1 MNKLYKFALPIIC
14 FLIFSNTSFAQ
25 VSIDTAKDF
34 SVKDLASNQHRLFDY
49 LDAGKIVVIDFFTVT
64 CGPCQTYASHVS
76 EAYEYFGCNQG
87 NVIFLGIN
95 WGADNETVANFD
107 TLYGVTFPSVS
118 GLQGGGNSVIDSF
131 EVRSYPSVCVI
142 TPDRNIFTPY
152 IWLPA
157 YDSIVREVT
166 AAGGIPMNCTVSV
179 NETEIKDDY
188 IIIFPDGSVKVNLPS
203 SYNEVVLSLYSIDG
217 KLLYSEPT
225 QYNAL
230 IKIPQGKGFYIL
242 RLTSGKKLLASK
254 KFVRLF

>member
-1 MNKLYKFALPIIC
+1 MNKLYRFALLFISLLT
-14 FLIFSNTSFAQ
+14 FMKFSSAQ
-25 VSIDTAKDF
+25 VSIETAKDF
-34 SVKDLASNQHRLFDY
+34 TVKDLASNQHRLFDY
-49 LDAGKIVVIDFFTVT
+49 LDAGKIVVLDFFTIS

-95 WGADNETVANFD
+95 WGADNDEVLNFD
-107 TLYGVTFPSVS
+107 TLYGVKFPSVS
-118 GLQGGGNSVIDSF
+118 GLQGGGNAIIDSF

-166 AAGGIPMNCTVSV
+166 AAGGMSMNCTVSM
-179 NETEIKDDY
+179 NEIEIKEEY
-188 IIIFPDGSVKVNLPS
+188 LRIFQDGGVMVNLPA
-203 SYNEVVLSLYSIDG
+203 SYKDVVLSVYSLDG
-217 KLLYSEPT
+217 KHLYSEKPRPNT
-225 QYNAL
+225 L
-230 IKIPQGKGFYIL
+230 IRTPERKGFYIL
-242 RLTSGKKLLASK
+242 RLASGNKLLETR